1 MSKRVGIDDGRL
13 ISELDGDRVSLPAG
27 GRPLERIQHVVGPY
41 LDPVERAG
49 FESLMGVGLGCSE
62 VIVRDKLEDATRAS
76 SVTDPTASVKTAHPE
91 ADIRETLAAIAA
103 IVNDVPGSRLAKF
116 PQYKTPAYIPRGK
129 ELACFIRGLASALL
143 PIKGSSLAD
152 YGGRARPLRKSA
164 EDTDECWL
172 ALYQGLNAASRLN
185 VSAPGKAW
193 RFVAVL
199 KRVNN
204 LSNGA
209 PAEKNAR
216 ISLI

>member
-1 MSKRVGIDDGRL
+1 MSKRVGIADGRL
-13 ISELDGDRVSLPAG
+13 IVEVDGDRVSLPAG
-27 GRPLERIQHVVGPY
+27 SRPLERIPDVVRPY
-41 LDPVERAG
+41 LDRVELTC
-49 FESLMGVGLGCSE
+49 FESLMGAGLGCSE
-62 VIVRDKLEDATRAS
+62 VIVHDKLEDATRAS
-76 SVTDPTASVKTAHPE
+76 SGTDPTASVKTAHPE
-91 ADIRETLAAIAA
+91 ADSIRETLAAIAA
-103 IVNDVPGSRLAKF
+103 IVNDVPGGRLAKF

-129 ELACFIRGLASALL
+129 ELACFIRGLTSALL
-143 PIKGSSLAD
+143 PIKGSLAD

-209 PAEKNAR
+209 PAEKRGEN
-216 ISLI
+216 

>member
-1 MSKRVGIDDGRL
+1 
-13 ISELDGDRVSLPAG
+13 
-27 GRPLERIQHVVGPY
+27 VVGPY

-62 VIVRDKLEDATRAS
+62 VIVHDKLEDATRAS
-76 SVTDPTASVKTAHPE
+76 RGTDPTASVKTAHPE
-91 ADIRETLAAIAA
+91 ADSIRETLAAIAA
-103 IVNDVPGSRLAKF
+103 IVNDVPGGRLAKF

-129 ELACFIRGLASALL
+129 ELACFIRGLTSALL
-143 PIKGSSLAD
+143 PIKGSLAD

-193 RFVAVL
+193 RLVAVL

-209 PAEKNAR
+209 PAEENAR